1 MFLVVRLLVRRSC
14 MGFFSCRRKCGILRL
29 RECGIGSEQQGREHI
44 EGEFFFFFFC
54 FVLSCVQPPWEHS
67 SREGFFF
74 SLRMD
79 AGMGGSKN
87 AFRYSHSYF
96 LSFFLLA
103 VKNEKG
109 TDKFN

>member
-44 EGEFFFFFFC
+44 EGDFFFL
-54 FVLSCVQPPWEHS
+54 VLSCVQPPWELS
-67 SREGFFF
+67 SREEGVFFFF

-79 AGMGGSKN
+79 AGMGGSKH
-87 AFRYSHSYF
+87 AFRYSYSYF

-103 VKNEKG
+103 VKNENG
-109 TDKFN
+109 TDRFN

>member
-29 RECGIGSEQQGREHI
+29 RECGIGSEQQGREH
-44 EGEFFFFFFC
+44 FFSC
-54 FVLSCVQPPWEHS
+54 FELCSTSLELS
-67 SREGFFF
+67 SREEGVFFSFF

-79 AGMGGSKN
+79 AGMGGSKH
-87 AFRYSHSYF
+87 AFRYSYSYF

-103 VKNEKG
+103 VKNENG
-109 TDKFN
+109 TDRFN